1 MAEMETKQAGRD
13 NGKTRAEMQRFSE
26 DIQQATR
33 RNADAAAR
41 SLGEVNKGLQAIA
54 SEWTEYSKQTVE
66 EGVRAFQQLLGARSL
81 GQLIEAQAQFA
92 SRALDRN
99 VSSVTKLTEMYLAT
113 MRQAAE
119 PIGQESNRQLNT

>member
-1 MAEMETKQAGRD
+1 VLTSRTPSGLEGWWRGLKEAL
-13 NGKTRAEMQRFSE
+13 SE
-26 DIQQATR
+26 ATR

-41 SLGEVNKGLQAIA
+41 SLGEVSKGLQAIA

-119 PIGQESNRQLNT
+119 PIRQESNRQLNT